1 MNTDRQSIP
10 DVKKYKAM
18 ILDLDGVV
26 TQTSRVHAR
35 AWKEM
40 FDEYLEKRDKE
51 EGESV
56 QSYNPDVDY
65 DKYISGKPRYEGVK
79 SFLESR
85 DIELPYG
92 DPSDKPDQETICGL
106 GNKKNR
112 IFLNLLKKN
121 GVDAYEGAVEH
132 IKLWREK
139 GLKIA
144 VVSSSRNCA
153 QVLEAAGITD
163 LFDVRV
169 DGVTAREEK
178 LKGKPQPDLFLD
190 AARKLGVEPE
200 HAVVYE
206 DAVAGVQA
214 GHAGKFGLVIGIAR
228 TGNDDDLRENGADIV
243 IHNFDEL

>member
-35 AWKEM
+35 AWKEIENKRPG
-40 FDEYLEKRDKE
+40 FDP
-51 EGESV
+51 ESC
-56 QSYNPDVDY
+56 
-65 DKYISGKPRYEGVK
+65 
-79 SFLESR
+79 SF
-85 DIELPYG
+85 P
-92 DPSDKPDQETICGL
+92 PDQKIA
-106 GNKKNR
+106 GN
-112 IFLNLLKKN
+112 KN

-132 IKLWREK
+132 IKMWREK

-228 TGNDDDLRENGADIV
+228 TGNDDDLKENGADIV